1 MKSATV
7 GRMGTVG
14 VLFLVAILAG
24 CTGVKGDYICQ
35 GGLLDSLKL
44 EWAAFDW

>member
-1 MKSATV
+1 MKSGTV

-14 VLFLVAILAG
+14 VLFLVVILAG

-35 GGLLDSLKL
+35 GSLLGSLKR
-44 EWAAFDW
+44 